1 MLMVH
6 SKTKEVL
13 TTDQHNQETR
23 VDRHLMYL
31 NGLKLVSTC
40 VNIHSNDVLS

>member
-6 SKTKEVL
+6 SKRKEVL
-13 TTDQHNQETR
+13 KIDQHNQETQ

-31 NGLKLVSTC
+31 NGLKLVNTC
-40 VNIHSNDVLS
+40 VNIHSNAVLS